1 MIGLFFV
8 VFLVLA
14 IFFELKSE
22 EKKWKKIYAKLAHA
36 FRNIM
41 FVFFMLGCA
50 FVVVVGTNS
59 EIDSKIAIY
68 EEENAIIEESIKIA
82 IKSYIDCESDVNTKL
97 NVQDI
102 VNIMFVF
109 NEIEVEIPLQ
119 KQVEVYVSNTERL
132 KNLKKEKDEQ
142 SKIKWL
148 LYFGK

>member
-1 MIGLFFV
+1 
-8 VFLVLA
+8 
-14 IFFELKSE
+14 
-22 EKKWKKIYAKLAHA
+22 
-36 FRNIM
+36 
-41 FVFFMLGCA
+41 MLGCA

-119 KQVEVYVSNTERL
+119 KQVEVYVSNTEKL